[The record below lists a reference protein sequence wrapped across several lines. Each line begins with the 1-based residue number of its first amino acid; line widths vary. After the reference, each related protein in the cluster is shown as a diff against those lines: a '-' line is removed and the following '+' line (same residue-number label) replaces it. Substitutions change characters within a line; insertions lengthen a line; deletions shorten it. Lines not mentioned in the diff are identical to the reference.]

1 MMREYEK
8 RVIEQME
15 RLTNKV
21 VPRGALRRMAEMGIL
36 DMRECE
42 RRVITDFV
50 GQRLKRGGTKCN
62 AMSDAAENYN
72 CSYEKIRNI
81 IYSKR

>member
-1 MMREYEK
+1 MKEQEK

-15 RLTNKV
+15 RLTGRLL
-21 VPRGALRRMAEMGIL
+21 PRGALRRMAEMGIL

-42 RRVITDFV
+42 RRVIADFV
-50 GQRLKRGGTKCN
+50 GQRLKRGGTKCE
-62 AMSDAAENYN
+62 AMVDAADSYN

-81 IYSKR
+81 IYSRR